1 MKMLLFSTPLETEIT
16 FHIAL
21 ILFRIFH
28 LLRLGQN
35 QFLISHKNLCLSLNF
50 FFSFSLFSFLA
61 INHRSDVPSSNTWN
75 FFCRMWHNFIFISIL
90 VFSLSVLS
98 YPGSGV
104 TFLRCHRIY
113 TWEEGKA
120 HRSDN
125 GWGMYNWNF
134 LPENMSEWKIFIV
147 LRWCLVL
154 YVGGSR
160 FNSGTVNTFRAILSA
175 NFISGL
181 CQRKTKKSMN
191 IDCESGK
198 FYKDVIN
205 NLLRSK

>member
-50 FFSFSLFSFLA
+50 FFFHFLFFLFSPSTIVPTFQVPTREISFAECGIILYLFL
-61 INHRSDVPSSNTWN
+61 
-75 FFCRMWHNFIFISIL
+75 
-90 VFSLSVLS
+90 FSLSVLS